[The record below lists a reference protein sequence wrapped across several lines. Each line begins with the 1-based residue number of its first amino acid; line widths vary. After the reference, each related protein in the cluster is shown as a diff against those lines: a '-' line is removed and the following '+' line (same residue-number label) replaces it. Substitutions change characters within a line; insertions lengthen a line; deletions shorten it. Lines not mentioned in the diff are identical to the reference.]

1 MAHIMNDLLYKG
13 YLLFVENWYT
23 SVELFSYLLVDNTD
37 CIGTFRKDHKRIPNV
52 VTKMLKAKER
62 IMNYEQNTGIILTKW
77 NDREDIIMFSSCVSN
92 ETKNVTRAGKP
103 MQIPFIVDVYN
114 QTMGGVYWRDQ
125 MLPYEAEHKWL
136 KSGIKST
143 SSS

>member
-1 MAHIMNDLLYKG
+1 
-13 YLLFVENWYT
+13 
-23 SVELFSYLLVDNTD
+23 
-37 CIGTFRKDHKRIPNV
+37 
-52 VTKMLKAKER
+52 MLKAKEC
-62 IMNYEQNTGIILTKW
+62 IVNYEQNTGITLTKW

-103 MQIPFIVDVYN
+103 KQIPFIVDVYN
-114 QTMGGVYWRDQ
+114 QTMGQGGWGGVYWRDQ
-125 MLPYEAEHKWL
+125 ILLPYEVECKWL

>member
-1 MAHIMNDLLYKG
+1 M
-13 YLLFVENWYT
+13 
-23 SVELFSYLLVDNTD
+23 SVELFSYLLVNNTD
-37 CIGTFRKDHKRIPNV
+37 CIGTFHVDHKGIPNDV
-52 VTKMLKAKER
+52 ATKMLKAKER
-62 IMNYEQNTGIILTKW
+62 IVNYEQNTGIIFTKW

-103 MQIPFIVDVYN
+103 KQIPFIVDVYN
-114 QTMGGVYWRDQ
+114 QIMGQGGWGRGGVYWRDQ
-125 MLPYEAEHKWL
+125 ILLPYEVERKWL